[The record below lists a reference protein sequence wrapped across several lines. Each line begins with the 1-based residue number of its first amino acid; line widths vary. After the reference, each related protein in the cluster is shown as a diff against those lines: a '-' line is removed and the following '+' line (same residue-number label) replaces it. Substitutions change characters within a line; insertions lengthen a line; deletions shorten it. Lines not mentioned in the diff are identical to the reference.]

1 MLVRLLLWLSATA
14 HAIAV
19 NGRQGEVVGARGR
32 IGSLLLR
39 AGGGSL
45 AVAPLRH
52 VVDWGAVQAE
62 LARLAPEFQNAR
74 FESLPHVVEV
84 LSSVDPEQTLREVRR
99 PGPPPPPGS

>member
-1 MLVRLLLWLSATA
+1 MAAAAPGRRRGSADGEEAGGRRAAVRES
-14 HAIAV
+14 
-19 NGRQGEVVGARGR
+19 GGP
-32 IGSLLLR
+32 